1 MKTITHRFNLLLFAL
16 TGLLFLFIISS
27 CSSNVSLLNDTNFGG
42 NQLPGNWKGAQPIS
56 VRYTSGFMSY
66 TFIRSTDTL
75 PSIIQID
82 EQGKVTG
89 SIGNAAF
96 SEAKVKKNRGALG
109 RKFNLAT
116 DYVIKGKLIGFTFSG
131 DSIPE
136 KEISIPLELENG
148 YLKGDIFM
156 NRGLGI
162 YPMGSLNLL
171 KQDSF

>member
-16 TGLLFLFIISS
+16 VGLLFLFIISS
-27 CSSNVSLLNDTNFGG
+27 CGSNLSLTNDNTFGG
-42 NQLPGNWKGAQPIS
+42 NQLPGNWTGTQPIS

-66 TFIRSTDTL
+66 TFVRSVDSL
-75 PSIIQID
+75 ASLIQID
-82 EQGKVTG
+82 EFGKVTG
-89 SIGNAAF
+89 SIGNASF
-96 SEAKVKKNRGALG
+96 SEAKVQKNRGALG

-148 YLKGDIFM
+148 YLKGDVFM